1 MVNYVTKLIA
11 VFQVCQARNL
21 HFGLLIAHFF
31 YAFGRALQNSTR
43 SIYTDKHFLL
53 MGS

>member
-31 YAFGRALQNSTR
+31 TLSGELYRTALEASKQIST
-43 SIYTDKHFLL
+43 YC
-53 MGS
+53 